1 LPPWSPTGGAST
13 SAANDYRTPYEKL
26 VSPKKW
32 QQYLKPGI
40 PADLLARQSK
50 QRGDTEAALYMQ
62 KAKQLE
68 LLAKCRSVPR

>member
-1 LPPWSPTGGAST
+1 VVTDRRGRHKRRYP
-13 SAANDYRTPYEKL
+13 ANDYRTPLRKAGVAKEVAAIL
-26 VSPKKW
+26 EAW
-32 QQYLKPGI
+32 I